1 LGFQDPLVADLVVA
15 IDGAKDL
22 LAGIVVPD
30 ADGHGAAH
38 GVAVRLIVGVALVGT
53 IVVVAVAVTGFCL
66 RATRPDW
73 AAAEEGSS

>member
-1 LGFQDPLVADLVVA
+1 MGFQDPLVADLVVA
-15 IDGAKDL
+15 IDGAKDV

-38 GVAVRLIVGVALVGT
+38 GVVGVALVGT